1 MLKTSFIQKVVIMIN
16 TIDNI
21 QKNRE
26 ELFQLK
32 HLFIREDYNPDIPF
46 NLQNLVFILKT
57 SNLDYHSMFIE
68 MNDLLCTLLEYSRS
82 ELLDMTLCDLVDSDC
97 VAILEEK
104 KKKLSSNELIKY
116 EIILKKKFGGKIL
129 LEVDSCIFKSEDNI
143 IEFAVA
149 KVK

>member
-1 MLKTSFIQKVVIMIN
+1 
-16 TIDNI
+16 
-21 QKNRE
+21 
-26 ELFQLK
+26 
-32 HLFIREDYNPDIPF
+32 
-46 NLQNLVFILKT
+46 
-57 SNLDYHSMFIE
+57 